1 MNRRPDRPLL
11 RLAPRAL
18 PLAWLAL
25 AATAG
30 ADGWELD
37 LDGRLVSSDAHP
49 SYTRGGISGVRFDE
63 DQSGLRLGRARLAL
77 SESLGELWSLHLDAS
92 AWGDHDRIPVGLTEA
107 FVQFRPYPFAGY
119 RLRVKAGAFY
129 PPVSLEN
136 RAAGWESP
144 YTLSYSAID
153 SWLAIEVRTIGVEA
167 TLDWLGTRQGRAFD
181 LGATGGVFG
190 WNEGA
195 GTFIADDG
203 FTLTDRQTPYGGRVG
218 LPGDPALRNFEPF
231 RQLDGRAGVYGG
243 LELRWL
249 DRVVVRAL
257 RYDNRANPTATDNA
271 TGALAW
277 ETSFDSFGVR
287 AESGDGWT
295 GIVQGLRGNTAI
307 EPGGFYINWPFRA
320 EYALVAKQLGKHM
333 LSLRYDRFEVDS
345 NIGDGT
351 ETGHAWTA
359 AWVYTPDAHWR
370 FTLEWLRV
378 TSNSYNRDEVF
389 GLPALA
395 TETQLEL
402 AVRYAL
408 GSAVY

>member
-1 MNRRPDRPLL
+1 M
-11 RLAPRAL
+11 RLASL
-18 PLAWLAL
+18 LVPLAWLAL
-25 AATAG
+25 AAAAR

-37 LDGRLVSSDAHP
+37 LDGRLVSSNADP
-49 SYTRGGISGVRFDE
+49 SYTQGGISGVRFDR

-77 SESLGELWSLHLDAS
+77 TEPLGELWSVHLDAS
-92 AWGDHDRIPVGLTEA
+92 AWGDHDRFPAGLTEA
-107 FVQFRPYPFAGY
+107 FLQFRPYPFAGY

-153 SWLAIEVRTIGVEA
+153 SWLAIEVRAIGVEA
-167 TLDWLGTRQGRAFD
+167 TLDWLGTRQGHAFD

-195 GTFIADDG
+195 GVFIAGDG
-203 FTLTDRQTPYGGRVG
+203 FTLTDRQTPIGGRVG
-218 LPGDPALRNFEPF
+218 LPPDPVLTNFEPF
-231 RQLDGRAGVYGG
+231 RELDGRAGVYGG

-249 DRVVVRAL
+249 DRLVVRAL
-257 RYDNRANPTATDNA
+257 RYDNRADPNAVDNA
-271 TGALAW
+271 TSGVAW
-277 ETSFDSFGVR
+277 ETSFDSVGLR
-287 AESGDGWT
+287 ADSAGGWT

-307 EPGGFYINWPFRA
+307 EPGGFYMTWPFKA
-320 EYALVAKQLGKHM
+320 EYALLAKRLGRHM

-345 NIGDGT
+345 SIAAGDGS

-359 AWVYTPDAHWR
+359 AWVYTPDQHWR

-378 TSNSYNRDEVF
+378 TSNSYYRNDVF
-389 GLPALA
+389 GLAALA
-395 TETQLEL
+395 SETQLQL

-408 GSAVY
+408 GSGIY